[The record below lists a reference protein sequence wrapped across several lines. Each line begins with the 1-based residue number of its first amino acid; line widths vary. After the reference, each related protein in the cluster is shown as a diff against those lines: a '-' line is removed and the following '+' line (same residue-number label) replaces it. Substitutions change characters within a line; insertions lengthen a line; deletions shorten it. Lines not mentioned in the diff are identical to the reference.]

1 MKKGI
6 IKKVAKYTLAGMGA
20 LAVAGLVGVVTTL
33 NMKKD
38 LEAEKETLLDRYRI
52 TQEFKDE
59 VDKQMAYYEEGYQ
72 LGILTKD
79 QFDEKVDYLVTSEFV
94 EEAIGR
100 GPIIE
105 YQQKLGE
112 INEKIDNCENWGL
125 TSCVGVVLSVGAVTA
140 SLHIN
145 TDDKERE

>member
-1 MKKGI
+1 M
-6 IKKVAKYTLAGMGA
+6 
-20 LAVAGLVGVVTTL
+20 
-33 NMKKD
+33 
-38 LEAEKETLLDRYRI
+38 
-52 TQEFKDE
+52 
-59 VDKQMAYYEEGYQ
+59 
-72 LGILTKD
+72 
-79 QFDEKVDYLVTSEFV
+79 

-112 INEKIDNCENWGL
+112 INEKIDNVISWGV
-125 TSCVGVVLSVGAVTA
+125 TSAIGTVLGGAAVTA